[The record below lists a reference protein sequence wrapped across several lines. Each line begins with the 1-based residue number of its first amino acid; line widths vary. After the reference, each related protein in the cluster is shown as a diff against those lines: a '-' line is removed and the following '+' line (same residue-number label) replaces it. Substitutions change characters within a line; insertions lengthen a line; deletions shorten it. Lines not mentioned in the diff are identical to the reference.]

1 MSVSPFVFW
10 AQTEDQ
16 ISLKID
22 LKDVKVKAYMNN
34 SQFPEN
40 SKQKLKICRIFQLRA
55 MRQSSIFRHLVL
67 VLVVCKSIN
76 SLLICLMKSIPIR

>member
-22 LKDVKVKAYMNN
+22 LKDVKVK
-34 SQFPEN
+34 
-40 SKQKLKICRIFQLRA
+40 KIGDFSRIFYE
-55 MRQSSIFRHLVL
+55 I
-67 VLVVCKSIN
+67 
-76 SLLICLMKSIPIR
+76 

>member
-22 LKDVKVKAYMNN
+22 LKDVKVKIIN
-34 SQFPEN
+34 
-40 SKQKLKICRIFQLRA
+40 QKFA
-55 MRQSSIFRHLVL
+55 
-67 VLVVCKSIN
+67 
-76 SLLICLMKSIPIR
+76 IPQNF